1 MCLLQVCREE
11 VLGGPGGLPY
21 TLFGLF
27 DGHGGSGTSLKLAM
41 ELPLVIHQNLLELL
55 PLLTD
60 RWAAVQSGQE
70 EDTLSQVMLIIW
82 NLAEPCSA
90 GLPGLRRTVADRLRA
105 KSGRAGEVTHYCTI
119 ALYRPGDRCAGG
131 RLLGD
136 GLGGAERQEAVPHHR
151 RQHRTGTA
159 Q

>member
-1 MCLLQVCREE
+1 MLLLDGLQVCREE

-70 EDTLSQVMLIIW
+70 EDALSQVLLIIW
-82 NLAEPCSA
+82 NLC
-90 GLPGLRRTVADRLRA
+90 RA
-105 KSGRAGEVTHYCTI
+105 LFC
-119 ALYRPGDRCAGG
+119 RPPWTTPNCCRP
-131 RLLGD
+131 LTS
-136 GLGGAERQEAVPHHR
+136 QVW
-151 RQHRTGTA
+151 TSW
-159 Q
+159 